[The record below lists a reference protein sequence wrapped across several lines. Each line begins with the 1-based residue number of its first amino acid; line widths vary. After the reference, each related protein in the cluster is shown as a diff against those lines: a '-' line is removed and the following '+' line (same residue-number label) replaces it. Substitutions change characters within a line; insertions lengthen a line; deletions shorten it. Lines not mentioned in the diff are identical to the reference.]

1 MVGFF
6 LIGNVFPLTEL
17 SAMPW
22 MARPIPDKG
31 NHNEK
36 PGGGCMLKG
45 RRRSPALVLATR
57 TLAIRAGAVSGPQ
70 GAAAACS

>member
-1 MVGFF
+1 MAGFF

-22 MARPIPDKG
+22 MARPISGKG

-36 PGGGCMLKG
+36 
-45 RRRSPALVLATR
+45 
-57 TLAIRAGAVSGPQ
+57 Q
-70 GAAAACS
+70 GAARMLKRGRRSWALASATRALDIPAGAAFDPRGTAAARS